1 MEIIPGHIK
10 NPNLVAKRFQNQN
23 QMGLDVMDQMAA
35 DLRVTRGLL
44 ESIKIYPY
52 TGILYPHK
60 ALFIYNIVRSAKAF
74 IQGHEKECNDAITE
88 FMTQRFLDIG
98 KTQYLKLYQEAMT
111 QTIFKLVALRGLVAT
126 FEFGENR
133 FDYLPAD
140 RRPEMCKYLNL
151 PDDISCDGAMTKLE
165 EASKLVNDEEAILGR
180 LGYLITWKLMA
191 GPKYEPVVKK
201 EDNSIR
207 IVYRGPVDI
216 YGLPLDR
223 KELEDLGIE
232 DVHKDI
238 VQGPVPGVDIPAKE
252 SSGREYRAT
261 PKYEPQT
268 TMAFKV
274 ISGGDIQWFDSV
286 DEALAWIKK
295 QIGMAK
301 FGVPLLI
308 SMHKPGERD

>member
-10 NPNLVAKRFQNQN
+10 NPNSVAKIFKNQT
-23 QMGLDVMDQMAA
+23 QVALDVMDKMAES
-35 DLRVTRGLL
+35 LGVTRDLL
-44 ESIKIYPY
+44 ESIKTYPY

-60 ALFIYNIVRSAKAF
+60 ALFIYNIVRSAKSF
-74 IQGHEKECNDAITE
+74 IKDHERECNDAITD
-88 FMTQRFLDIG
+88 FMNQRFLEIG
-98 KTQYLKLYQEAMT
+98 RPQYLKTYQEAMT

-126 FEFGENR
+126 FEFGENK

-151 PDDISCDGAMTKLE
+151 PDDISCDGAMTRLE
-165 EASKLVNDEEAILGR
+165 EASRLVNDEEAILGR

-191 GPKYEPVVKK
+191 GPRYEPVIKK

-232 DVHKDI
+232 DVHKEI
-238 VQGPVPGVDIPAKE
+238 IQGPVPGVDTPTDEITRRPTNDETRQRELAE
-252 SSGREYRAT
+252 LRRLIARYPNEARGFLSGN
-261 PKYEPQT
+261 
-268 TMAFKV
+268 
-274 ISGGDIQWFDSV
+274 S
-286 DEALAWIKK
+286 
-295 QIGMAK
+295 
-301 FGVPLLI
+301 
-308 SMHKPGERD
+308 